1 MVMPVRVGDSFV
13 AEVDRFAQGV
23 VFAVDT
29 GATVIQEA
37 LGTLNNSGFGQQA
50 VDHAYRHNVPVMAS
64 AADEDSWHHNYPSN
78 YVHTIVVNSIRDFG
92 LDAVEPQSWLFID
105 GCTNFGGNISVSV
118 SSTSCSSEATGR
130 SSGIMGLLV
139 SAGRDAVAGHTLGS
153 PLTANELRQ
162 VLEQTAD
169 DLDFENQ
176 RAITFPDTIRYA
188 SEAGTDQFTGHG
200 RINAHA
206 AVARILAGNIPPE
219 AEIRSPVWFQP
230 LDPMRDGSF
239 GVVGRV
245 AAQRASGYSYRV
257 QIGYGVN
264 PLESEWVD
272 IVPFGATRTAPLDGV
287 LATIT
292 PAKIPQP
299 TAAQIARRQ
308 AEVADLSSKDYDQFT
323 YTLRVQVLDQ
333 PGHQLGEDGAS
344 SPAIADLDGDGVGD
358 IVFGTSN
365 GLVYAKHADGSDLR
379 GWPVATDPLAIV
391 TGSAAYI
398 SKAIPTPIRAAVLA
412 SVAIGDI
419 DGDGL
424 LDVVA
429 ADVEGKVYAWDY
441 RGRRKPGFPVQVN
454 LLYSSHA
461 VRDPANTVDRFIIGS
476 PALADL
482 DGNGGLDIIVGA
494 ADRHVYVWNGQGV
507 PRPGFPVLVVDASR
521 MVSID
526 PNSHKVTP
534 KPGAFRGSK
543 IIDSPAVGDIDRDG
557 HLDIV
562 VGTNEEYDEPPNF
575 SLTSTTASA
584 LAPVLSPANSRVY
597 AIHQDGNNH
606 AGGPL
611 LPGWPVK
618 IGIISKELL
627 PVVGEGI
634 NASPALADVDGN
646 GRLEIGVFSYA
657 GPAYLLA

>member
-1 MVMPVRVGDSFV
+1 
-13 AEVDRFAQGV
+13 
-23 VFAVDT
+23 
-29 GATVIQEA
+29 
-37 LGTLNNSGFGQQA
+37 
-50 VDHAYRHNVPVMAS
+50 MA
-64 AADEDSWHHNYPSN
+64 
-78 YVHTIVVNSIRDFG
+78 
-92 LDAVEPQSWLFID
+92 
-105 GCTNFGGNISVSV
+105 
-118 SSTSCSSEATGR
+118 
-130 SSGIMGLLV
+130 
-139 SAGRDAVAGHTLGS
+139 
-153 PLTANELRQ
+153 
-162 VLEQTAD
+162 
-169 DLDFENQ
+169 
-176 RAITFPDTIRYA
+176 
-188 SEAGTDQFTGHG
+188 
-200 RINAHA
+200 
-206 AVARILAGNIPPE
+206 
-219 AEIRSPVWFQP
+219 
-230 LDPMRDGSF
+230 DP
-239 GVVGRV
+239 
-245 AAQRASGYSYRV
+245 
-257 QIGYGVN
+257 
-264 PLESEWVD
+264 
-272 IVPFGATRTAPLDGV
+272 
-287 LATIT
+287 
-292 PAKIPQP
+292 
-299 TAAQIARRQ
+299 
-308 AEVADLSSKDYDQFT
+308 SSKDYDQFT

-333 PGHQLGEDGAS
+333 PDHQLGEDRRTIFIHDDPDLKAHYPLQLGADGAS
-344 SPAIADLDGDGVGD
+344 SPAVADLDGDGVGD

-391 TGSAAYI
+391 AGSAAYA

-597 AIHQDGNNH
+597 AIHEDGNNH
-606 AGGPL
+606 AGGAF

-618 IGIISKELL
+618 IGILSKELL

-657 GPAYLLA
+657 GPAYLLASDGTSFYGSDPSGNYLVMATDGYPASNSPDTPSFAALGEGAFGALAAPGALAFAAPAAGLGRSLAVVLPEEQLNADDHTSAWVALTGKYLPAYPHHIEELQFLTGPSIAHVGATPLPQVVEGSAGYYLHAFDANGVEPSGWPKFTGGWHIANPAIGDVDGDGRNEVVVLTREGNLFVWDTAAAAGREEWPKKRHDLRNTGNYQEPPGQTSNQSRLHRSGGH

>member
-1 MVMPVRVGDSFV
+1 F
-13 AEVDRFAQGV
+13 
-23 VFAVDT
+23 
-29 GATVIQEA
+29 
-37 LGTLNNSGFGQQA
+37 
-50 VDHAYRHNVPVMAS
+50 
-64 AADEDSWHHNYPSN
+64 
-78 YVHTIVVNSIRDFG
+78 VVNPLPDFG
-92 LDAVEPQSWLFID
+92 LDRVEPQSWLFIG
-105 GCTNFGGNISVSV
+105 GCPNFGGNVSVSV

-139 SAGRDAVAGHTLGS
+139 SAGRDALAAHALGS

-162 VLEQTAD
+162 VLEQSAD
-169 DLDFENQ
+169 DLSFENQ
-176 RAITFPDTIRYA
+176 RIITFPDTIRYA

-200 RINAHA
+200 RINARA
-206 AVARILAGNIPPE
+206 AVARILAGKIPPE

-230 LDPMRDGSF
+230 LDPMRDGSI

-245 AAQRASGYSYRV
+245 AAQRAGGYTCRV

-272 IVPFGATRTAPLDGV
+272 IVPFGPTRTAPLDGV

-333 PGHQLGEDGAS
+333 PGHQLGEDRRTIFIHDDPDLKARYPLQLGADGAS

-398 SKAIPTPIRAAVLA
+398 SKAIPTPIRAAILA
-412 SVAIGDI
+412 SV
-419 DGDGL
+419 
-424 LDVVA
+424 
-429 ADVEGKVYAWDY
+429 
-441 RGRRKPGFPVQVN
+441 
-454 LLYSSHA
+454 
-461 VRDPANTVDRFIIGS
+461 
-476 PALADL
+476 
-482 DGNGGLDIIVGA
+482 
-494 ADRHVYVWNGQGV
+494 
-507 PRPGFPVLVVDASR
+507 
-521 MVSID
+521 
-526 PNSHKVTP
+526 
-534 KPGAFRGSK
+534 
-543 IIDSPAVGDIDRDG
+543 AVGDIDRDG

-597 AIHQDGNNH
+597 AIHEDGNNH
-606 AGGPL
+606 AGGAF

-618 IGIISKELL
+618 IGILSKELL

-657 GPAYLLA
+657 GPAYLLASDGTSFYGSDPSGNYLVM